1 MRIPADRCCDGMVTR
16 RVERLAAE
24 SVVAPPSSPAKGG
37 GTRVRPG
44 PQLHCEMD
52 VILPPTAPCSPVIPC
67 CRAEFWKRR
76 TAGVGRVPPLRS
88 GPGFARRRQRNDRC
102 QRRRAPG
109 APCLAA
115 DLKKISAGAPVSRP
129 FGRES
134 LTRIVAFR
142 PPSAAPPD
150 RRRNPEGCGETR
162 YESARTSV
170 RLEEEDRG
178 CGMRSRR
185 RSTTADGSRVR
196 RGAGNT
202 KKAAGER
209 SRRPSSFWQLPCSAR
224 ASPLGPRVLDLSACP
239 GATCAGAFRVR
250 AGRFGGG
257 GLQGRGNCPPPGKG
271 ARFSSSE
278 DNASTGR
285 PAVPYNGGESTGF
298 THG

>member
-109 APCLAA
+109 APGLTSDLEHQCGRAGVSALRARIPHANRGVPYAVRGPA
-115 DLKKISAGAPVSRP
+115 DC
-129 FGRES
+129 
-134 LTRIVAFR
+134 
-142 PPSAAPPD
+142 
-150 RRRNPEGCGETR
+150 RRNPERCGETR